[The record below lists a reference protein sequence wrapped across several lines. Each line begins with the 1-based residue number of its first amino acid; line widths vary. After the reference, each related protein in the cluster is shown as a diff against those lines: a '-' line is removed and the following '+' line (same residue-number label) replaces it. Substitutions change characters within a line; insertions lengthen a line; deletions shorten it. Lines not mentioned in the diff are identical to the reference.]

1 VTLLSGESALLTFTD
16 PLPGRA
22 GTVRSYLL
30 RSNGWYRIHAP
41 IASTVDAALLGPV
54 ENEPGGL
61 SRIATWMLNQTILAG
76 HGSNR

>member
-1 VTLLSGESALLTFTD
+1 
-16 PLPGRA
+16 LPGRA

-76 HGSNR
+76 RGSNR